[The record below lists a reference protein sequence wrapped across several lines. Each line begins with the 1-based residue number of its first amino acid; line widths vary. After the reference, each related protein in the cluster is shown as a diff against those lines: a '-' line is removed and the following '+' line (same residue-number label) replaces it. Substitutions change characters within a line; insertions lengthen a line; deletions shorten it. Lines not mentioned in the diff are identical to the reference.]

1 MVPLGLV
8 YFFEY
13 FINQGM
19 VSCVH
24 MYQKATLLEVLCF
37 QFELI
42 KFENIFIDTD
52 EQYRWLQVDYQIG
65 VFLSRSSV
73 NLFHI
78 RHIWVMALL
87 QVSVF
92 FSFFD
97 SILQYLNDLKIHFE

>member
-8 YFFEY
+8 YLFEY
-13 FINQGM
+13 FINQGTVSLRVFVKDDFFYYM
-19 VSCVH
+19 V
-24 MYQKATLLEVLCF
+24 F

-42 KFENIFIDTD
+42 KFDDIFIDTD

-78 RHIWVMALL
+78 KHIWLMAVL
-87 QVSVF
+87 QVGF
-92 FSFFD
+92 
-97 SILQYLNDLKIHFE
+97 